1 MYLVQMATFDFQ
13 LEELSPE
20 EKREMRRAK
29 SLNIRRTIVP
39 LMESKVL
46 RYEIS
51 PNSRVCAEEASKK
64 ALAEADAWARE
75 RRIEHQEYI

>member
-1 MYLVQMATFDFQ
+1 MATFDFQ

-20 EKREMRRAK
+20 EKREIRRAK

-39 LMESKVL
+39 LMESESKVL

-64 ALAEADAWARE
+64 ALAEADAWARK